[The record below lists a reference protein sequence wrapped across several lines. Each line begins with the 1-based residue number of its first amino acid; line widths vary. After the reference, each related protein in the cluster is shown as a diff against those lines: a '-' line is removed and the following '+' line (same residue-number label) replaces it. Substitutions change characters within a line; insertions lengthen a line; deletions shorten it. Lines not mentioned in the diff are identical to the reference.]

1 MTSTSPS
8 DTSEESDL
16 DANDQ
21 YRGSAMSEEDY
32 DENDQEESVTAPEN
46 RKKRSFTSVGDA

>member
-1 MTSTSPS
+1 MTSTSSS
-8 DTSEESDL
+8 DTSEESDR

-32 DENDQEESVTAPEN
+32 DENDQEESVTAP
-46 RKKRSFTSVGDA
+46 